1 MKTDVEELSP
11 TRVKLTIEV
20 PFEEL
25 DHAFDVTYKSLAKQ
39 VRIKGFRP
47 GKAPARLI
55 DRYVGRGAVISEAVN
70 HAVPELYN
78 EAIQKTEVFALGQP
92 DVEITRLEDNDE
104 LAFTA
109 EVDVRPSFEV
119 TGWEGIEV
127 TVDDAGATDEQVED
141 QLGNLRE
148 RFSTL
153 VGANRAAQSGD
164 HVSIDL
170 SAAIDGEKLDD
181 VQASGVSYEVGTN
194 TMLEGLDE
202 AIEGLSEGEDTTF
215 TTTLVGGEYEGREA
229 EVTVTVHSVKVKELP
244 ELDDEFAQLA
254 SEFDTI
260 EELRADVR
268 KRLEDNRGVQQVSQ
282 ARDRAMEKLVESID
296 IPLPDS
302 VIDDEVKRRRESL
315 EQQLQQGGLGKESYL
330 EMQGQ
335 SEEEFEEELKT
346 SSTSAVK
353 AGFVLDQLA
362 VQEEL
367 AAGQEELSAY
377 IIEQAQSMGV
387 SPDQLVQH
395 LVQSNQIQVAYTEV
409 VRSKAMDLVVSKA
422 AVTDES
428 GNPVATADAAPE
440 APAEADAEAP
450 AAEEAAAEEADEAPA
465 AEEAAPAE
473 AEEEPKAKAAKKPKA
488 KKADAEDGAEE
499 QSDEAQD
506 AAAEK

>member
-20 PFEEL
+20 PFQEL

-78 EAIQKTEVFALGQP
+78 EAIQKEEVFALGQP
-92 DVEITRLEDNDE
+92 DVEITKLEDNDE
-104 LAFTA
+104 LTFTA
-109 EVDVRPSFEV
+109 EVDVRPKFEV
-119 TGWEGIEV
+119 TDWEGVEV
-127 TVDDAGATDEQVED
+127 TVDDATVTEEQVDD

-153 VGANRAAQSGD
+153 TGAGRAAQSGD

-170 SAAIDGEKLDD
+170 SAAIDGEALED

-202 AIEGLSEGEDTTF
+202 AIEGLSEGESATF
-215 TTTLVGGEYEGREA
+215 STKLVGGEYEGKEA
-229 EVTVTVHSVKVKELP
+229 DVTVTVHSVKVKELP
-244 ELDDEFAQLA
+244 ELDDEFAQMA

-268 KRLEDNRGVQQVSQ
+268 KRLGEMREAQQRAQ
-282 ARDRAMEKLVESID
+282 ARDRAMEKLVDSVD
-296 IPLPDS
+296 IPLPES
-302 VIDDEVKRRRESL
+302 VVTDEVNRRRQSL
-315 EQQLQQGGLGKESYL
+315 EQQLQQGGLSKESYL
-330 EMQGQ
+330 ESQGQ
-335 SEEEFEEELKT
+335 SEEEFEEELEKSAT
-346 SSTSAVK
+346 AAVK

-367 AAGQEELSAY
+367 SAGQEELSGY
-377 IIEQAQSMGV
+377 VIEQAQRMGV

-409 VRSKAMDLVVSKA
+409 VRSKAMDLVAAKA
-422 AVTDES
+422 KVVDES
-428 GNPVATADAAPE
+428 GNEVRTADAEEAAESSEE
-440 APAEADAEAP
+440 AP
-450 AAEEAAAEEADEAPA
+450 EAAAEEKTEAPEA
-465 AEEAAPAE
+465 AEQDAPAE
-473 AEEEPKAKAAKKPKA
+473 
-488 KKADAEDGAEE
+488 E
-499 QSDEAQD
+499 QEQ
-506 AAAEK
+506 K

>member
-20 PFEEL
+20 PFQEL

-78 EAIQKTEVFALGQP
+78 EAIQKEEVFALGQP
-92 DVEITRLEDNDE
+92 DVEITKLEDNDE
-104 LAFTA
+104 LTFTA
-109 EVDVRPSFEV
+109 EVDVRPKFEV
-119 TGWEGIEV
+119 SDWEGVEV
-127 TVDDAGATDEQVED
+127 TVDDAAVTDEQVDD

-153 VGANRAAQSGD
+153 AGAGRAAQSGD

-170 SAAIDGEKLDD
+170 SAAIDGEVLED

-202 AIEGLSEGEDTTF
+202 AIEGLSEGESATF
-215 TTTLVGGEYEGREA
+215 STKLVGGEYEGKEA
-229 EVTVTVHSVKVKELP
+229 DVTVTVHSVKVKELP
-244 ELDDEFAQLA
+244 ELDDEFAQMA

-268 KRLEDNRGVQQVSQ
+268 KRLGEMREAQQRAQ
-282 ARDRAMEKLVESID
+282 ARDRAMEKLVDSID

-302 VIDDEVKRRRESL
+302 VVTDEVNRRRQSL
-315 EQQLQQGGLGKESYL
+315 EQQLQQGGLSKESYL
-330 EMQGQ
+330 ESQEQ
-335 SEEEFEEELKT
+335 SEEEFEQELEKSAT
-346 SSTSAVK
+346 AAVK

-362 VQEEL
+362 LQEEL
-367 AAGQEELSAY
+367 SAGQEELSGY
-377 IIEQAQSMGV
+377 VIEQAQRMGV

-409 VRSKAMDLVVSKA
+409 VRSKAMDLVAAKA
-422 AVTDES
+422 KVVDES
-428 GNPVATADAAPE
+428 GNEVRTADADEAAAESSEEAPEAAAEAAEQE
-440 APAEADAEAP
+440 APAE
-450 AAEEAAAEEADEAPA
+450 
-465 AEEAAPAE
+465 
-473 AEEEPKAKAAKKPKA
+473 
-488 KKADAEDGAEE
+488 E
-499 QSDEAQD
+499 QEQ
-506 AAAEK
+506 K

>member
-20 PFEEL
+20 PFKEL
-25 DHAFDVTYKSLAKQ
+25 DHAFDETYKSLAKQ

-78 EAIQKTEVFALGQP
+78 EAIQKEEVFALGQP
-92 DVEITRLEDNDE
+92 DVEITKLEDNEE

-109 EVDVRPSFEV
+109 EVDVRPKFEV
-119 TGWEGIEV
+119 TDWEGIEV
-127 TVDDAGATDEQVED
+127 TVDDAEAADEQVEE

-153 VGANRAAQSGD
+153 VGADRPAAEGD

-170 SAAIDGEKLDD
+170 SAAVDGEKLED

-202 AIEGLSEGEDTTF
+202 ALTGMAEGDEATF
-215 TTTLVGGEYEGREA
+215 STKLVGGEHEGQDA
-229 EVTVTVHSVKVKELP
+229 DVTVTVHSVKVKELP

-268 KRLEDNRGVQQVSQ
+268 KRLGEMRRVQQLSQ
-282 ARDRAMEKLVESID
+282 ARDRAMEKLVDSVD

-302 VIDDEVKRRRESL
+302 VVDEEVDRRRQSL
-315 EQQLQQGGLGKESYL
+315 ENQLQQGGLTKESYL
-330 EMQGQ
+330 ESQGQ
-335 SEEEFEEELKT
+335 TEEEFDEELKT
-346 SSTSAVK
+346 SARSAVK

-367 AAGQEELSAY
+367 SAGQEDLTAY
-377 IIEQAQSMGV
+377 VVEQAQRMGV
-387 SPDQLVQH
+387 SPDQLAQH
-395 LVQSNQIQVAYTEV
+395 LVQSNQLQIAYTEV
-409 VRSKAMDLVVSKA
+409 VRSKAMDLVLEKAKVS
-422 AVTDES
+422 DES
-428 GNPVATADAAPE
+428 GNAVETAQGGDE
-440 APAEADAEAP
+440 AEAAVD
-450 AAEEAAAEEADEAPA
+450 AAAEEADQGAEDEADEKI
-465 AEEAAPAE
+465 EE
-473 AEEEPKAKAAKKPKA
+473 K
-488 KKADAEDGAEE
+488 AEDGKSE
-499 QSDEAQD
+499 
-506 AAAEK
+506 

>member
-20 PFEEL
+20 PFQEL

-78 EAIQKTEVFALGQP
+78 EAVQKEEVFALGQP
-92 DVEITRLEDNDE
+92 DVEITKLEDNDE
-104 LAFTA
+104 LTFTA
-109 EVDVRPSFEV
+109 EVDVRPKFEV
-119 TGWEGIEV
+119 ADWEGVEV
-127 TVDDAGATDEQVED
+127 TVDDAEVTDEQVDD

-153 VGANRAAQSGD
+153 TGADRAAQSGD

-170 SAAIDGEKLDD
+170 SAAIDGEALED

-194 TMLEGLDE
+194 TMLEGLDG
-202 AIEGLSEGEDTTF
+202 AIEGLSEGESATF
-215 TTTLVGGEYEGREA
+215 STKLVGGEYEGREA
-229 EVTVTVHSVKVKELP
+229 DVTVTVHSVKVKELP
-244 ELDDEFAQLA
+244 ELDDEFAQMA

-268 KRLEDNRGVQQVSQ
+268 KRLGEMREAQQRAQ
-282 ARDRAMEKLVESID
+282 ARDRAMEKLVDSID

-302 VIDDEVKRRRESL
+302 VVTDEVDRRRQSL
-315 EQQLQQGGLGKESYL
+315 EQQLQQGGLSKESYL
-330 EMQGQ
+330 ESQEQ
-335 SEEEFEEELKT
+335 SEEEFEEELKKSAT
-346 SSTSAVK
+346 AAVK

-362 VQEEL
+362 LQEEL
-367 AAGQEELSAY
+367 SAGQEELSGY
-377 IIEQAQSMGV
+377 VIEQAQRMGV

-409 VRSKAMDLVVSKA
+409 VRSKAMDLVAAKA
-422 AVTDES
+422 KVVDES
-428 GNPVATADAAPE
+428 GNEVRTAGADEAAESSEEAPEAAAEAAEQE
-440 APAEADAEAP
+440 APAE
-450 AAEEAAAEEADEAPA
+450 
-465 AEEAAPAE
+465 
-473 AEEEPKAKAAKKPKA
+473 
-488 KKADAEDGAEE
+488 E
-499 QSDEAQD
+499 QEQ
-506 AAAEK
+506 K